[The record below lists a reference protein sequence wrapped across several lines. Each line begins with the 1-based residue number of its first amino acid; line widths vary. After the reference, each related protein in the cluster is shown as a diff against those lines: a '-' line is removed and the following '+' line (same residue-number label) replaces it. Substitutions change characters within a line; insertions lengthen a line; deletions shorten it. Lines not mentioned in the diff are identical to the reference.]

1 MKVADLEVGSLL
13 TINKKYGET
22 SAYTRMVNTFSLKG
36 NRRNGRDVP
45 SICFASKWVAKT
57 KFKNAIIDTPMLY
70 CGSTVESFTV
80 HGTRK
85 QHLLIAG
92 GKMVYLSGYDVRY
105 LEKME

>member
-1 MKVADLEVGSLL
+1 MKFE
-13 TINKKYGET
+13 
-22 SAYTRMVNTFSLKG
+22 
-36 NRRNGRDVP
+36 
-45 SICFASKWVAKT
+45 
-57 KFKNAIIDTPMLY
+57 NAIVDTPMLY

-92 GKMVYLSGYDVRY
+92 GRMVYLSGYDVRY